1 MTCTRRDL
9 LIGAAAG
16 ALAPRLHAAAAVPGE
31 AVRWPAVTLLDGT
44 RWVPAPGQGQVVVFW
59 SVSCP
64 FCKRHNAH
72 VDKLFRAAQA
82 RPGPGVLTVARER
95 DPAAVRRYLAV
106 NGWQFPVTLDAEP
119 LAAALAGRRRL
130 VPLTVVVDAAGRMK
144 QSIPGEMFEEDV
156 MELMERAA

>member
-16 ALAPRLHAAAAVPGE
+16 ALAPRLHAAPALAGDM
-31 AVRWPAVTLLDGT
+31 VRWPTVTLLDGT
-44 RWVPAPGQGQVVVFW
+44 PWAPAPGQGQVVVFW

-64 FCKRHNAH
+64 FCQRHNAH
-72 VDKLFRAAQA
+72 VDKLYRATQA

-106 NGWQFPVTLDAEP
+106 NGWHFPVTLDAAP
-119 LAAALAGRRRL
+119 LAAALAGRRV